1 MNLPPFILT
10 ALDRTLAWVE
20 GHARTSNRLLLAAG
34 IAAAAIL
41 AARIVHKAAVFVLTL
56 LIVGVAV
63 LLIGRV
69 LAAG

>member
-20 GHARTSNRLLLAAG
+20 GHAPTSNRLLLAVG

-41 AARIVHKAAVFVLTL
+41 AARIVRKAAVFVLTL
-56 LIVGVAV
+56 LIVGVTV

-69 LAAG
+69 LTAG